1 MGDGNGKNGKKV
13 QLIHDA
19 SSIYYLHPSEG
30 PSNSLTKYML
40 KNENFDI
47 WEKAIINA
55 LEGRNKF
62 GFVNGEFEKPTDET
76 SAEFSAWKSNN
87 STICSWMFNSID
99 ESIQPSVAGHKI
111 AREMWLDFKERYSNN
126 NGPRL
131 NQLKAQY
138 HLLRQTTMSVVSY
151 YNRFKA
157 LWDELYGSEDLTCG
171 CTCAAA
177 AKLCARVERDKTHD
191 FVLGLDDEQY
201 SNIRTQILTT
211 TVTPATNN
219 LSSQVTTTTNSAP
232 PTCSFCG
239 RFGHDYDRCY
249 QRVGFPPKSGRGGR
263 GGRGSRSRGGASGG
277 RGQQTQVSA
286 NAARVPHQQPAND
299 ATTSSTSRP
308 ANNDSSPTGF
318 TTEQM
323 QRLITLLESSSASEK
338 LFGKEINL
346 DCLWLLD
353 SGASHHMTGMLDNL
367 YDCSA
372 VPPCPVSLPD
382 DLDFAPYPSSE
393 ATVPP
398 TTIPTSPN
406 STDRG
411 SVAPPEE
418 ATAPPMRVYTRR
430 PRKPS
435 QKHAEDTSVRSQSL
449 SPPASPSCRL
459 MNEDGAVLA
468 TAPSSPVENV
478 TSSVREPENVT
489 VPNDQP
495 RVRRPPN

>member
-1 MGDGNGKNGKKV
+1 MIK
-13 QLIHDA
+13 L
-19 SSIYYLHPSEG
+19 
-30 PSNSLTKYML
+30 
-40 KNENFDI
+40 
-47 WEKAIINA
+47 
-55 LEGRNKF
+55 
-62 GFVNGEFEKPTDET
+62 
-76 SAEFSAWKSNN
+76 
-87 STICSWMFNSID
+87 
-99 ESIQPSVAGHKI
+99 
-111 AREMWLDFKERYSNN
+111 
-126 NGPRL
+126 RL
-131 NQLKAQY
+131 
-138 HLLRQTTMSVVSY
+138 S
-151 YNRFKA
+151 
-157 LWDELYGSEDLTCG
+157 
-171 CTCAAA
+171 
-177 AKLCARVERDKTHD
+177 
-191 FVLGLDDEQY
+191 
-201 SNIRTQILTT
+201 
-211 TVTPATNN
+211 VTPATNN

-382 DLDFAPYPSSE
+382 GVQTTAVSKGSVRLSSGLVLRNVLYVPNLKCNLIAVGQLILDSHCFV
-393 ATVPP
+393 TF
-398 TTIPTSPN
+398 
-406 STDRG
+406 TDRLCI
-411 SVAPPEE
+411 V
-418 ATAPPMRVYTRR
+418 
-430 PRKPS
+430 
-435 QKHAEDTSVRSQSL
+435 
-449 SPPASPSCRL
+449 
-459 MNEDGAVLA
+459 
-468 TAPSSPVENV
+468 
-478 TSSVREPENVT
+478 
-489 VPNDQP
+489 
-495 RVRRPPN
+495 